1 MVTPHPVVYMASMAT
16 APTLLQFRASHFNE
30 KARWALDW
38 KRVPHVRQT
47 LLPGPHIPR
56 VLWMTGQQQVPAMI
70 TDAGPIV
77 DSTNIIRHLEERH
90 PDPPLYPVDAAARR
104 RALDLEDWFDEQLGP
119 ALRRVVF
126 SQVLDDGD
134 FMTHAFAGE
143 EGAVMQAVYRA
154 MLPGLRVLMRSAM
167 RIDEAGVARSR
178 IKVREALDRIE
189 TELQPSGYLVGD
201 GFTVADL
208 TAAALLSPIVRP
220 AEFPY
225 SFPPLPEGAERYC
238 TELASHPAFRWAEDM
253 YRRHR
258 GTSSAI

>member
-1 MVTPHPVVYMASMAT
+1 MVTPRRVVYMAAMAN
-16 APTLLQFRASHFNE
+16 APTLFQFRASHFNE

-56 VLWMTGQQQVPAMI
+56 MLWMTGQQQVPALI
-70 TDAGPIV
+70 TDVGAIV
-77 DSTNIIRHLEERH
+77 DSTRIIAHLEERH
-90 PDPPLYPVDAAARR
+90 PDRPLYPVDDDARR
-104 RALDLEDWFDEQLGP
+104 RALALEDWFDEHLGP
-119 ALRRVVF
+119 SLRRVVF
-126 SQVLDDGD
+126 AEVLDDGD

-143 EGAVMQAVYRA
+143 EGALMQTLYRA
-154 MLPGLRVLMRSAM
+154 VLPGLRIVMRSSM
-167 RIDEAGVARSR
+167 GIDDAGVARSR
-178 IKVREALDRIE
+178 IEVTEALDRIE

-201 GFTVADL
+201 AFTVADL

-225 SFPPLPEGAERYC
+225 SVPALPEGGARYRAA
-238 TELASHPAFRWAEDM
+238 LASHPAFRWAEDM